1 MGRRLPDTRGMR
13 MLPEDL
19 NGADLSIAIAVA
31 RFNTLVTERLLA
43 GALEALSDCGVPEG
57 RIVVTWVPGSFEL
70 PFIAQRLAESGKYD
84 AVVCLGC
91 VIQGATDHNV
101 YINQQAARGI
111 ADVGVRTGVPAI
123 FGVITPND
131 LEQALE
137 RAPEGTANKGYEVT
151 LSAITMANL
160 NRRLPEL

>member
-1 MGRRLPDTRGMR
+1 MR
-13 MLPEDL
+13 TLSENLD
-19 NGADLSIAIAVA
+19 GANLSIAIAVA
-31 RFNTLVTERLLA
+31 RFNTLVTERMLA
-43 GALEALSDCGVPEG
+43 GALEALEECGVPES
-57 RIVVTWVPGSFEL
+57 RTVVAWVPGSFEL
-70 PFIAQRLAESGKYD
+70 PFLAQRLAESGKYD

-91 VIQGATDHNV
+91 VIQGETDHNV

-111 ADVGVRTGVPAI
+111 AEVGVRTGVPTI

-131 LEQALE
+131 LDQALA
-137 RAPEGTANKGYEVT
+137 RAGEGTANKGYEVT

>member
-1 MGRRLPDTRGMR
+1 MR
-13 MLPEDL
+13 ILSEDL
-19 NGADLSIAIAVA
+19 HGADLSIAIAVA

-43 GALEALSDCGVPEG
+43 GAFEALAECGVPEG
-57 RIVVTWVPGSFEL
+57 RTVVTWVPGSFEL

-91 VIQGATDHNV
+91 VIQGETDHNL

-111 ADVGVRTGVPAI
+111 AEVGRRTGIPAL

-131 LEQALE
+131 LDQALA
-137 RAPEGTANKGYEVT
+137 RAAEGTANKGYEVT
-151 LSAITMANL
+151 LSAIAMANL